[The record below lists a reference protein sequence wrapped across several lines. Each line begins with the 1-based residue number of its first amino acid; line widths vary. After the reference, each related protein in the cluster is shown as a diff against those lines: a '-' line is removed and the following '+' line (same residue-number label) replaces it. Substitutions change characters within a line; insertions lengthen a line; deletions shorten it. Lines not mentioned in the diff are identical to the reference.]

1 MVCSFFF
8 GGEEF
13 AWRFLGFG
21 DGGDGGGVGRVCA
34 RAFFG
39 GHGGVG
45 REVVMVDLR
54 RYLICWQITCG
65 PRSRS
70 AELHVKNQCLVAT
83 AYACELLM
91 RLKLSYNLVVGPL
104 DSHSVL
110 SKNQGLCS

>member
-13 AWRFLGFG
+13 TGGLLGFG
-21 DGGDGGGVGRVCA
+21 DGGDGGGVGGVCA
-34 RAFFG
+34 GAFFG

-45 REVVMVDLR
+45 VEEVEEVVMVDLR

-70 AELHVKNQCLVAT
+70 GRI
-83 AYACELLM
+83 ACE
-91 RLKLSYNLVVGPL
+91 KYFS
-104 DSHSVL
+104 D
-110 SKNQGLCS
+110 